1 MAGATA
7 GRGGVGRVLT
17 RGRGRRES
25 ARSYCGGKRRLK
37 CFVRLDP
44 YDPSGMDRSGEPTLR
59 LVIFDLDGVIY
70 RGRQP
75 VPGAAPL
82 VAALR
87 KRGLLIRFATNNSM
101 ATRGTYVPRLVEMGV
116 PVEPDEIVTST
127 SATIDHL
134 RGHLPD
140 VRTVMAVGAAGMLE
154 ELRTAGFDATA
165 AGDAVDASY
174 DGGPLDASYD
184 AVIAGL
190 DPSFDFRR
198 LAAASTAI
206 RAGARFI
213 ATNADLRYPT
223 PTGFLPGAGSI
234 IAALRAASGAEPLI
248 IGKPEPGIFQAILE
262 RAGIRPAE
270 AVAIGDNPD
279 ADMVAAHRAGMRSIL
294 VLTGVADSA
303 LAATLDGER
312 RPDHVA
318 GGPSDVAEL
327 LRRGLS

>member
-1 MAGATA
+1 
-7 GRGGVGRVLT
+7 
-17 RGRGRRES
+17 
-25 ARSYCGGKRRLK
+25 
-37 CFVRLDP
+37 
-44 YDPSGMDRSGEPTLR
+44 MDRSAEPPLR

-75 VPGAAPL
+75 VAGAAAL
-82 VAALR
+82 VAILR
-87 KRGLLIRFATNNSM
+87 ERGLLVRFATNNSM
-101 ATRGTYVPRLVEMGV
+101 ATRAMYVPRLVEMGV
-116 PVEPDEIVTST
+116 PVELDEIVTST

-134 RGHLPD
+134 RAHLPD
-140 VRTVMAVGAAGMLE
+140 VRTLMAVGAAGMLE
-154 ELRTAGFDATA
+154 ELRTAGFDVTA

-190 DPSFDFRR
+190 DPSLDFRR

-327 LRRGLS
+327 LRQGLS

>member
-1 MAGATA
+1 
-7 GRGGVGRVLT
+7 
-17 RGRGRRES
+17 
-25 ARSYCGGKRRLK
+25 
-37 CFVRLDP
+37 
-44 YDPSGMDRSGEPTLR
+44 MDRSGEPR
-59 LVIFDLDGVIY
+59 LSLVVFDLDGVIY

-75 VPGAAPL
+75 VPGAAAL
-82 VAALR
+82 VAMLR
-87 KRGLLIRFATNNSM
+87 EHGLLVRFATNNSM
-101 ATRGTYVPRLVEMGV
+101 ATREMYVPRLVEMGI
-116 PVEPDEIVTST
+116 PVELDEIVTST
-127 SATIDHL
+127 SAAIDHL
-134 RGHLPD
+134 RAHLAA
-140 VRTVMAVGAAGMLE
+140 VHTVMAVGAAGMLE

-165 AGDAVDASY
+165 AGDAADPAY

-190 DPSFDFRR
+190 DPSFDYRR

-234 IAALRAASGAEPLI
+234 VAALSAASGEEPLI
-248 IGKPEPGIFQAILE
+248 IGKPQPGIFRAILE
-262 RAGIRPAE
+262 RADVLPSE

-279 ADMVAAHRAGMRSIL
+279 ADVVAAHRAGMRSIL
-294 VLTGVADSA
+294 VLTGVADAA

-318 GGPSDVAEL
+318 SDPSEVAPL
-327 LRRGLS
+327 LRKWLS

>member
-1 MAGATA
+1 
-7 GRGGVGRVLT
+7 
-17 RGRGRRES
+17 
-25 ARSYCGGKRRLK
+25 
-37 CFVRLDP
+37 
-44 YDPSGMDRSGEPTLR
+44 MDRSGEPVLR

-70 RGRQP
+70 RGREP
-75 VPGAAPL
+75 VPGAAAL

-87 KRGLLIRFATNNSM
+87 DRGLLIRFATNNSM
-101 ATRGTYVPRLVEMGV
+101 ATRATYVARLLEMGV
-116 PVEPDEIVTST
+116 PVELAEIVTST

-134 RGHLPD
+134 HAHLPE
-140 VRTVMAVGAAGMLE
+140 VRSVMAVGAPGMLE
-154 ELRTAGFDATA
+154 ELRAAGFAATA

-174 DGGPLDASYD
+174 DGGPLEGSFH

-198 LAAASTAI
+198 LAAATTAV
-206 RAGARFI
+206 RAGAHFI

-234 IAALRAASGAEPLI
+234 VAALRAASGEEPLV
-248 IGKPEPGIFQAILE
+248 IGKPEPGIFSAILE
-262 RAGIRPAE
+262 RAGVRPEE

-294 VLTGVADSA
+294 VLTGVADAA

-312 RPDHVA
+312 RPDQVA
-318 GGPSDVAEL
+318 RDPSEVAPL
-327 LRRGLS
+327 LGVGFR

>member
-1 MAGATA
+1 
-7 GRGGVGRVLT
+7 
-17 RGRGRRES
+17 
-25 ARSYCGGKRRLK
+25 
-37 CFVRLDP
+37 
-44 YDPSGMDRSGEPTLR
+44 MDRSPVPTLR
-59 LVIFDLDGVIY
+59 LVIFDLDGVMY

-75 VPGAAPL
+75 VPGAAAL

-87 KRGLLIRFATNNSM
+87 QRGLLIRFATNNSM
-101 ATRGTYVPRLVEMGV
+101 ATRAMYVPRLVEMGV
-116 PVEPDEIVTST
+116 PVEANEIVTST

-134 RGHLPD
+134 SVHLPE
-140 VRTVMAVGAAGMLE
+140 VRSVMAVGAEGMLQ
-154 ELRTAGFDATA
+154 ELRAGGFDATA
-165 AGDAVDASY
+165 AGDAAGPSY
-174 DGGPLDASYD
+174 DGGPLAASYD

-198 LAAASTAI
+198 LAVATSAI

-234 IAALRAASGAEPLI
+234 IAALRAAAGAEPLI
-248 IGKPEPGIFQAILE
+248 IGKPEPGIFAAILE
-262 RAGIRPAE
+262 RDGVRAEE

-294 VLTGVADSA
+294 VLTGVADAA
-303 LAATLDGER
+303 LAASLEGER

-318 GGPSDVAEL
+318 RDPSEVASL
-327 LRRGLS
+327 LDAGLS

>member
-1 MAGATA
+1 
-7 GRGGVGRVLT
+7 
-17 RGRGRRES
+17 
-25 ARSYCGGKRRLK
+25 
-37 CFVRLDP
+37 
-44 YDPSGMDRSGEPTLR
+44 MDRSAEPLLR

-75 VPGAAPL
+75 VPGAAAL
-82 VAALR
+82 VAMLR
-87 KRGLLIRFATNNSM
+87 ERGLLVRFATNNSM
-101 ATRGTYVPRLVEMGV
+101 ATRAMYVPRLVEMGV
-116 PVEPDEIVTST
+116 PVQLDEIVTST

-134 RGHLPD
+134 RAHLPD
-140 VRTVMAVGAAGMLE
+140 VRTVMAIGAAGMLE
-154 ELRTAGFDATA
+154 ELQAAGFDATA
-165 AGDAVDASY
+165 AGDAVDLSY

-206 RAGARFI
+206 RAGARLI

-248 IGKPEPGIFQAILE
+248 IGKPEPGIFRAILE
-262 RAGIRPAE
+262 RAGVRPAE

-294 VLTGVADSA
+294 VLTGVADAA
-303 LAATLDGER
+303 LAASLDGER

-318 GGPSDVAEL
+318 SDPAEAAAL
-327 LRRGLS
+327 LRQWLS

>member
-1 MAGATA
+1 
-7 GRGGVGRVLT
+7 
-17 RGRGRRES
+17 
-25 ARSYCGGKRRLK
+25 
-37 CFVRLDP
+37 
-44 YDPSGMDRSGEPTLR
+44 MDRSGEPPLR
-59 LVIFDLDGVIY
+59 LVIFDLDGVMY

-75 VPGAAPL
+75 VPGAAAM
-82 VAALR
+82 VAMLR
-87 KRGLLIRFATNNSM
+87 ERGLLVRFATNNSM
-101 ATRGTYVPRLVEMGV
+101 ATRAMYVPRLVEMGV
-116 PVEPDEIVTST
+116 PVELDEIVTST

-134 RGHLPD
+134 RAHLPD
-140 VRTVMAVGAAGMLE
+140 VRTVMAVGAPGMLE

-165 AGDAVDASY
+165 AGDAVEPSY

-248 IGKPEPGIFQAILE
+248 IGKPEPGIFRAILE
-262 RAGIRPAE
+262 RAGVRPSE

-279 ADMVAAHRAGMRSIL
+279 ADVVAAHRAEMRSIL
-294 VLTGVADSA
+294 VLTGVADAA

-318 GGPSDVAEL
+318 GDPSEAAAL
-327 LRRGLS
+327 LRQWLS

>member
-1 MAGATA
+1 
-7 GRGGVGRVLT
+7 
-17 RGRGRRES
+17 
-25 ARSYCGGKRRLK
+25 
-37 CFVRLDP
+37 
-44 YDPSGMDRSGEPTLR
+44 MDRSGEPPLR

-75 VPGAAPL
+75 VPGAAAL

-87 KRGLLIRFATNNSM
+87 EEGLLVRFATNNSM
-101 ATRGTYVPRLVEMGV
+101 TTRAAYVPRLIEMGV
-116 PVEPDEIVTST
+116 RVELDEIVTST

-134 RGHLPD
+134 RAHLPD

-165 AGDAVDASY
+165 AGDAVEAAY
-174 DGGPLDASYD
+174 EGGPLDASYD
-184 AVIAGL
+184 VVLSGL

-223 PTGFLPGAGSI
+223 PAGFLPGAGSI

-262 RAGIRPAE
+262 GAGVRATE

-294 VLTGVADSA
+294 VLTGVADAA

-312 RPDHVA
+312 RPDGVA
-318 GGPSDVAEL
+318 DSPAEVAAL